1 MLENNNDGNSINM
14 LSTTAGKDGISG
26 KLMCGYWPVN
36 YDGSEDL
43 PDELLVDEPDELL
56 GKEIFFRVD
65 IDSAAGLPNDTCK
78 DCYVEY
84 IFKHEPEMKYQTPQC
99 SGKNA
104 NPKFDYKKQH
114 RIDALSEYHLDYFKD
129 GNVSHIAF
137 YISYFIDRAKNLW
150 IP

>member
-1 MLENNNDGNSINM
+1 MLENNNDGGAINM

-26 KLMCGYWPVN
+26 KLKCGYWPVN

-43 PDELLVDEPDELL
+43 PDELLVEEPEELL

-65 IDSAAGLPNDTCK
+65 IESGQGLPNDTCK
-78 DCYVEY
+78 DVYVEY
-84 IFKHEPEMKYQTPQC
+84 IFKHEPEMKYQTPNC
-99 SGKNA
+99 PGKNA

-137 YISYFIDRAKNLW
+137 YIS
-150 IP
+150 